1 MDLEKNKA
9 FARALAKVCREHDA
23 YNIDITFTLPEPG
36 GAPFEHT
43 RMTYNKGRHGSE
55 GTINLIVTT
64 HIGDF
69 KEFGDAGED

>member
-9 FARALAKVCREHDA
+9 FARALAKVCREHGA
-23 YNIDITFTLPEPG
+23 YNMDITFTLPEPG
-36 GAPFEHT
+36 GAPFEQA
-43 RMTYNKGRHGSE
+43 RMTYHKGRHGSE

-69 KEFGDAGED
+69 KEFEDDGEA